1 MPLTMPDDPSADPSA
16 SRRSIPG
23 FCGLCKSRCGS
34 RMVVEGG
41 RLVAQL
47 PDPAHPT
54 GRAQCVKGRA
64 APELVYD
71 PQRVLRPL
79 LRTRPKGDS
88 DPGWREIS
96 WDEALDRVAQALA
109 RVRDESGAEAVAFA
123 IATPSGTPIADDI
136 RWIERLANAF
146 GSPNVAN
153 GTEICNWHKDF
164 THQLSFGRGIATPDF
179 AHSRCIVLW
188 GHNPR
193 DTWLANSLA
202 IRAARKAGAKLVVVD
217 PRKAG
222 FAADADL
229 WLRVRP
235 GSDGALALGVA
246 RVMLA
251 RGWFDAGFVRDFS
264 NAPLLVRGDNG
275 RLLRAGELA
284 ALPAGAGADDFVALG
299 VDGGVIA
306 CARGRSGADRTPIAS
321 GRDVRAAAGRG
332 DPGLLWSG
340 GLDVRLVDGGML
352 RCETVFSLF
361 EQACADY
368 TPERVAELCWIE
380 PAQVEA
386 LARLL
391 HEAGPAVSYYCWAGV
406 CQHTNAT
413 QTDRAIATLMALTG
427 SFDAPGGN
435 VAFTPA
441 PSNDA
446 SGKELLPA
454 AQRARCIG
462 LERSRLGPARLGLIG
477 SDVLWDAILEG
488 RPYPIRALVGFGRD
502 FLLNHADAERAAQA
516 LAALEFCVYADL
528 TLTPTAALADI
539 VLPICTP
546 WEREALRVGFEG
558 SQAAESWVQLRP
570 AAIAPL
576 GDSRADAWV
585 VFRLAQRLGLGEHF
599 WEGDLEAGLAH
610 VLAPTGLTLETL
622 RAHPGGLAL
631 PAATRYRKYRDEGL
645 RTPSGRIELYSETL
659 LEHGEPALPRFTEPV
674 DSPFGAAA
682 AEYPLVMTTAKLRHF
697 RHGQDRQAPSL
708 RRHSPQPAVHL
719 HPDAARARAI
729 AEGDWVRVRTANGA
743 IRLRARFDAALDARV
758 VWVEYG
764 WWQPGA
770 AGAADGYDARS
781 EAGANYSR
789 LVSDRRVD
797 PVAGSQPLRSGL
809 CEIEPLSSSG

>member
-1 MPLTMPDDPSADPSA
+1 MTEQGFELIVSPTA
-16 SRRSIPG
+16 RRQ
-23 FCGLCKSRCGS
+23 LA
-34 RMVVEGG
+34 E
-41 RLVAQL
+41 QL
-47 PDPAHPT
+47 P
-54 GRAQCVKGRA
+54 
-64 APELVYD
+64 
-71 PQRVLRPL
+71 
-79 LRTRPKGDS
+79 
-88 DPGWREIS
+88 
-96 WDEALDRVAQALA
+96 
-109 RVRDESGAEAVAFA
+109 EAVAFA

-217 PRKAG
+217 PRRAG

-306 CARGRSGADRTPIAS
+306 CARGRSGAEGAPISS
-321 GRDVRAAAGRG
+321 GRDVCAAAGSG

-361 EQACADY
+361 QEACADY

-435 VAFTPA
+435 GGVIIDVEPDGTVTVHKGVKRRG
-441 PSNDA
+441 SKSKRSA
-446 SGKELLPA
+446 S
-454 AQRARCIG
+454 R
-462 LERSRLGPARLGLIG
+462 RSR
-477 SDVLWDAILEG
+477 
-488 RPYPIRALVGFGRD
+488 
-502 FLLNHADAERAAQA
+502 
-516 LAALEFCVYADL
+516 
-528 TLTPTAALADI
+528 
-539 VLPICTP
+539 
-546 WEREALRVGFEG
+546 
-558 SQAAESWVQLRP
+558 AAESGRW
-570 AAIAPL
+570 
-576 GDSRADAWV
+576 
-585 VFRLAQRLGLGEHF
+585 FR
-599 WEGDLEAGLAH
+599 
-610 VLAPTGLTLETL
+610 
-622 RAHPGGLAL
+622 
-631 PAATRYRKYRDEGL
+631 
-645 RTPSGRIELYSETL
+645 S
-659 LEHGEPALPRFTEPV
+659 
-674 DSPFGAAA
+674 
-682 AEYPLVMTTAKLRHF
+682 
-697 RHGQDRQAPSL
+697 
-708 RRHSPQPAVHL
+708 
-719 HPDAARARAI
+719 
-729 AEGDWVRVRTANGA
+729 
-743 IRLRARFDAALDARV
+743 IRLR
-758 VWVEYG
+758 
-764 WWQPGA
+764 
-770 AGAADGYDARS
+770 
-781 EAGANYSR
+781 
-789 LVSDRRVD
+789 
-797 PVAGSQPLRSGL
+797 
-809 CEIEPLSSSG
+809 